1 MINARKL
8 PWYTHT
14 HTTHIA
20 DTCLGLLVSLAD
32 WQLLQHIWQI
42 SLQPKSCCKRNCKS
56 ITARRSAWRH
66 DATATCG
73 SDVNVSAAVT
83 VLCRY
88 RCRCRCRL
96 RRRRHRIALIDCV
109 YATQLLHSL
118 CFGGFSFSFY
128 VFFCLFR
135 FLGRAILRCHMLH
148 QVPHA
153 THTLTHANTQ
163 HIRIRLLWQL
173 AQDQCC
179 ASVKSTGSSGSGPKR
194 MTWATNL
201 KLILTPFVIAINC
214 AAFGRIDLDY
224 NCALR
229 VH

>member
-1 MINARKL
+1 MAE
-8 PWYTHT
+8 
-14 HTTHIA
+14 
-20 DTCLGLLVSLAD
+20 TCLGLLVSLAD

-73 SDVNVSAAVT
+73 SDVNVSVAVT
-83 VLCRY
+83 VL
-88 RCRCRCRL
+88 CRCRL

-163 HIRIRLLWQL
+163 HTRIRLLWQL
-173 AQDQCC
+173 
-179 ASVKSTGSSGSGPKR
+179 VSTRSMLCFGQVNR
-194 MTWATNL
+194 FFWQWAKTNDL
-201 KLILTPFVIAINC
+201 GNELE
-214 AAFGRIDLDY
+214 IDFDTICHC
-224 NCALR
+224 N
-229 VH
+229 

>member
-8 PWYTHT
+8 PQHTHKTDT
-14 HTTHIA
+14 HTTHMP

-73 SDVNVSAAVT
+73 SDVNVNVAVT

-88 RCRCRCRL
+88 RCRCRL

-148 QVPHA
+148 RVPHA
-153 THTLTHANTQ
+153 THTLTHANTYTNKTSVAVSTRSMLCFGQ
-163 HIRIRLLWQL
+163 VNRFFWQ
-173 AQDQCC
+173 
-179 ASVKSTGSSGSGPKR
+179 
-194 MTWATNL
+194 WAKTNDL
-201 KLILTPFVIAINC
+201 GNELE
-214 AAFGRIDLDY
+214 IDFDTICHC
-224 NCALR
+224 N
-229 VH
+229 